1 MGIGACRKAGYVGIT
16 LVVAAAAPG
25 PTLVAQGGPKVV
37 RPAGSVTT
45 ASPESSLLEPA
56 RGILRR
62 LVGSWRFEIWFAGNF
77 GVAPDASG
85 MRRVTPLFDDLRL
98 QWTEE
103 LDHSPIQTQGL
114 IGFDPK
120 SGRFFSSSV
129 SSAGPAPEFMTGTLD
144 SAEPLIT
151 FRQIADSA
159 GQSFSLTLLDADHF
173 RAAALDR
180 SWRAVF
186 TRQP

>member
-1 MGIGACRKAGYVGIT
+1 MGIGGYSRVGYLGII
-16 LVVAAAAPG
+16 LVVVTTAPG
-25 PTLVAQGGPKVV
+25 RLLVAQGGSKVV
-37 RPAGSVTT
+37 HPVRSAST
-45 ASPESSLLEPA
+45 ASPESSRLEPA
-56 RGILRR
+56 RAVLHT
-62 LVGSWRFEIWFAGNF
+62 LVGTWRFEIWFAGNF

-85 MRRVTPLFDDLRL
+85 TRRVTTLFDDLRL

-129 SSAGPAPEFMTGTLD
+129 SSAGPAPEFMTGILD

-159 GQSFSLTLLDADHF
+159 DQSFSLTLLDGDHF

>member
-1 MGIGACRKAGYVGIT
+1 MTQPNPRHRLVGMT
-16 LVVAAAAPG
+16 LILMAMAPG
-25 PTLVAQGGPKVV
+25 RV
-37 RPAGSVTT
+37 SVCQRS
-45 ASPESSLLEPA
+45 SPVGRLQSSRLEPA
-56 RGILRR
+56 RGILRT
-62 LVGSWRFEIWFAGNF
+62 LIGTWRFEMWFAGNF
-77 GVAPDASG
+77 DGAPDVSG
-85 MRRVTPLFDDLRL
+85 TRLVTTMFDDLRLL

-114 IGFDPK
+114 IGFDSQ

-129 SSAGPAPEFMTGTLD
+129 SSAGPAPQFMTGIVDT
-144 SAEPLIT
+144 AEPLIT

-159 GQSFSLTLLDADHF
+159 DQAFSLTLLDADHF